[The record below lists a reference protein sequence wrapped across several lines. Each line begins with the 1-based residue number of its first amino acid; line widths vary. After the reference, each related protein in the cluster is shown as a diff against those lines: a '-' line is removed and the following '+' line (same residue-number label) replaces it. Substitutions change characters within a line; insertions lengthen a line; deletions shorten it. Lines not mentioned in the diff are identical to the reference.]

1 MVVVV
6 RLSLVVVH
14 VLDHLLVRVV
24 HHHVVVLHVLVVSH
38 LFVVRHVVVM
48 VLVSKHL
55 LVEILFLVHVQVM
68 VRVSMVL
75 VVIVLVEID
84 VQVTF
89 YVLVTYVL
97 VTYVLV
103 RPYLVNGDQVTFVVV
118 EIYVRVTFFLVVNDV
133 RVNLHVRLVGPMVG
147 PYGVVGIDGPVRILV
162 LVVLLVHHLSILFV
176 VVIDDLVRS
185 VLVDR
190 VDHHGDRE
198 KILFLVV
205 HDRHSHVVVVHDRP
219 LVETFYDLYQVVDNE
234 PVGLPSSY
242 VDDPFQLDVQ
252 LQVDLLQPFEQ
263 LLLLQPEDVLLHDGN
278 HQAISRDVLQYAF
291 HVFLPVVLL
300 FQQQL
305 PNRNSFSFPC
315 KLGDGPSSVDL
326 GRLQHQTS

>member
-97 VTYVLV
+97 V

-176 VVIDDLVRS
+176 VVIDDLVRN

-205 HDRHSHVVVVHDRP
+205 RDRHSHVVVVHDRL

-278 HQAISRDVLQYAF
+278 HQAIFRDVLQYAF
-291 HVFLPVVLL
+291 HVFLRDVLL

-315 KLGDGPSSVDL
+315 KLGDGPSSIDL